1 MSTFND
7 LNIEE
12 QVNFINSELEKN
24 KSISVTKLCKKFGFN
39 KSTVVSRFTT
49 NGFTYNPKQRKYV
62 NDTKV
67 IPVECKNID
76 IPKKM
81 KEKSINENDLKEI
94 IKYKDII
101 IKLAKEYQNN
111 IDSVKKNNMII
122 DVALVGGKTVNHN
135 FKVYE
140 NVKKEIQE
148 LQKQNEHFRLVDL
161 VSTALHQYYL
171 KHKI

>member
-1 MSTFND
+1 MSNFND
-7 LNIEE
+7 LNIKE

-49 NGFTYNPKQRKYV
+49 NGFTYNPKQRKYIS
-62 NDTKV
+62 DIKA
-67 IPVECKNID
+67 IPIKAKDVD
-76 IPKKM
+76 ISKESE
-81 KEKSINENDLKEI
+81 EKSIKEKDLKEI
-94 IKYKDII
+94 IKYKDTI

-111 IDSVKKNNMII
+111 IDSIKEDNMII

-171 KHKI
+171 KHKK